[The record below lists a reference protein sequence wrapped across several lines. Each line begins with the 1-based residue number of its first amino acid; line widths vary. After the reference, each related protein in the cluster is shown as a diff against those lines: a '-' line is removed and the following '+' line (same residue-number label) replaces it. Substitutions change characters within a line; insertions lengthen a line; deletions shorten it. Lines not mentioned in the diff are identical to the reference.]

1 MYFYIRDLTPAFGGQ
16 FLPAIYGLGHWLF
29 HQNNGIFPKRRRDTF
44 HMLKDDEIKVL
55 QSIFQDVFRLEK

>member
-16 FLPAIYGLGHWLF
+16 FLPAICGLGHWLF
-29 HQNNGIFPKRRRDTF
+29 H
-44 HMLKDDEIKVL
+44 HMLKDDEIKAL